1 VRLRGKVHIAARG
14 EVVFGEGITLFGNV
28 VPIEFVSHKGARIQ
42 VGDHTF
48 INYGSS
54 ISAHKLVSIGR
65 DCLLGHHTFILDH
78 NEHDLMQRHVVPP
91 SSPVIIEDHV
101 WIGSRSIILPGV
113 HIGHNAAIGA
123 GSVVVEDVPPCSLV
137 VGNPA
142 RVVRYLDGQSLTGAV
157 RQLRRSPSGHDVSPL
172 RHGP

>member
-1 VRLRGKVHIAARG
+1 
-14 EVVFGEGITLFGNV
+14 

-54 ISAHKLVSIGR
+54 ILAHKLVSIGR
-65 DCLLGHHTFILDH
+65 YCLLGHHTFILDN

-91 SSPVIIEDHV
+91 SSPVIIDDYA
-101 WIGSRSIILPGV
+101 WIGAYCIILPGV
-113 HIGHNAAIGA
+113 HIGLNAAIGA

-142 RVVRYLDGQSLTGAV
+142 RVVRRLDSSSANGHSAS
-157 RQLRRSPSGHDVSPL
+157 RPAIDPARPSNAGHHP
-172 RHGP
+172 